1 MTASVTKAT
10 RSGSSTSD
18 RDDDAA
24 PGCLPGLRPERVR
37 DERRFARAL
46 SHGASEDGGREEF
59 DESAPNR
66 RSSSAIRSA
75 CSPMTRSCS
84 TTRAESPPTSTNS
97 CS

>member
-1 MTASVTKAT
+1 MTTT

-24 PGCLPGLRPERVR
+24 PGCLPGSRPDRVR
-37 DERRFARAL
+37 DERFTRDF
-46 SHGASEDGGREEF
+46 SHSASEDGGRDEF
-59 DESAPNR
+59 DESAPNQ

-84 TTRAESPPTSTNS
+84 TTRAESPPTSANS
-97 CS
+97 RS